1 MSSLY
6 PARAVGLE
14 NRFGRIAKGFEADF
28 VLLDE
33 NLSIINNSSYGF

>member
-1 MSSLY
+1 M
-6 PARAVGLE
+6 GLE